1 MSVSSTVAPATTTLL
16 RKNTRKL
23 VSAKRRQKF
32 SRVGESGT
40 RRGVAKISPEG
51 LSAVESIQRNGK
63 AAPMNSTAP
72 AA

>member
-1 MSVSSTVAPATTTLL
+1 MAPATSTLL
-16 RKNTRKL
+16 RKNARKL

-32 SRVGESGT
+32 SRVGWSGT

-63 AAPMNSTAP
+63 AAPISSTAP
-72 AA
+72 AP

>member
-1 MSVSSTVAPATTTLL
+1 
-16 RKNTRKL
+16 
-23 VSAKRRQKF
+23 
-32 SRVGESGT
+32 VGESGT
-40 RRGVAKISPEG
+40 KRGVAKISPEG